1 MPGEPGVTAAGAEEV
16 SPGVTCCPEPGP
28 GEIWGRASAARRVPA
43 PLPGSAQSPRSPA
56 GSRGQ
61 MSPGQWQGHHDLAV
75 PLSPPPCQRRGRA
88 GEGGAMG
95 RGRSR
100 GVRDVWMLRAR
111 RCRQRSARPR
121 CDIDCRGQDRTRGG
135 LAGDRQM
142 EHGWMHPARPGSGDG
157 RPAPAAAAP
166 EPLGPCPGQDE
177 AGRAV
182 LGCSRR
188 TERQE
193 TAQECRGS
201 RQPLDVSVG
210 LTLVPV
216 TAEKRAEKGQE
227 GTKIWGLGD
236 LWRAG
241 STDVPAGWAGIEHL
255 AGG

>member
-1 MPGEPGVTAAGAEEV
+1 MPAPPDASQRRSQARHKVHGLRQGVGDKCPQGNGRATTTSLCLCHRHLASGGAELGTGV
-16 SPGVTCCPEPGP
+16 RWAGVPPG
-28 GEIWGRASAARRVPA
+28 
-43 PLPGSAQSPRSPA
+43 
-56 GSRGQ
+56 
-61 MSPGQWQGHHDLAV
+61 
-75 PLSPPPCQRRGRA
+75 
-88 GEGGAMG
+88 
-95 RGRSR
+95 SR

-135 LAGDRQM
+135 LAGDRPM

-157 RPAPAAAAP
+157 LPAPAAAAP

-188 TERQE
+188 TERPE

-236 LWRAG
+236 LWGAG
-241 STDVPAGWAGIEHL
+241 STHVPAGWAGIEHL